1 MTSNLYYWTICRKI
15 PNNQVT
21 FGSFLPGLS
30 ISAINAG
37 LNSVLRISASVQSP
51 SVMEEVSETIF
62 VCMIIFFYS
71 SQFYRL
77 NNS

>member
-15 PNNQVT
+15 PNNQVS
-21 FGSFLPGLS
+21 FSSFLPGLN
-30 ISAINAG
+30 ISAINDG

-62 VCMIIFFYS
+62 VCIFY